1 MKFSSSKTNLPATR
15 ISNVNLLNNFVV
27 EPGETIFT
35 SKTISKIALNR
46 INAEGLTRP

>member
-15 ISNVNLLNNFVV
+15 IRNVNLLNNFVV

-35 SKTISKIALNR
+35 LKSISKIALNR
-46 INAEGLTRP
+46 INVEGLTRS